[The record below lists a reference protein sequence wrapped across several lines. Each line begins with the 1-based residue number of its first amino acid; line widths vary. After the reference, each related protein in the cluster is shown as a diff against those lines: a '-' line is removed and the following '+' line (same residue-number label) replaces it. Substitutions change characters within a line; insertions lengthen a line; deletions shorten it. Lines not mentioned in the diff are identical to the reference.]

1 MHIDT
6 LISLYRNHYRS
17 SLNKKKSLKNKRLSI
32 DATMLFKH
40 VLLYPKQKNTN
51 LMLFKFNVNQYCKIK
66 ANSII
71 LACIYKYIILIML
84 PITRKYLGD
93 VFYILTPKNPLNVG
107 CIYTAESS
115 RLEMSV
121 FLLEDIFMS
130 HDA

>member
-1 MHIDT
+1 
-6 LISLYRNHYRS
+6 
-17 SLNKKKSLKNKRLSI
+17 
-32 DATMLFKH
+32 MLFKH

-71 LACIYKYIILIML
+71 LACIYIILIML

-107 CIYTAESS
+107 FIYTAESF

-121 FLLEDIFMS
+121 FLLEDIFMC
-130 HDA
+130 HDAWCGF